1 MGGAVSG
8 NDLKATAL
16 PPANVVW
23 HNATVTRQRRENLNA
38 HCGAVL
44 WFTGLSASGKSTL
57 AHAVEEVLHTSGC
70 RTFVLDGDNVRHGL
84 CRDLGFSL
92 DDRAENL
99 RRIGEVAKLFLEA
112 GTIVLAAFISPLRT
126 EREKVRTLIP
136 HGDFLE
142 IYCQAPLD
150 ICEQRDPKGMYVR
163 ARKGEIKEF
172 TGISSPY
179 EVPTNP
185 ELTVNTGEI
194 SLDECV
200 SQVLALLSERNV
212 TIQSS
217 IKPLSSLD

>member
-1 MGGAVSG
+1 MSG
-8 NDLKATAL
+8 NDLNAAAL
-16 PPANVVW
+16 PSANVVW
-23 HNATVTRQRRENLNA
+23 HNATVTRQRRENHNA
-38 HCGAVL
+38 HRGAVL

-70 RTFVLDGDNVRHGL
+70 QTFVLDGDNVRHGL

-99 RRIGEVAKLFLEA
+99 RRIGEVAMLFLEA

-126 EREKVRTLIP
+126 EREKVRKLIP

-142 IYCQAPLD
+142 IYCHAPLD

-179 EVPTNP
+179 EVPLNP
-185 ELTVNTGEI
+185 DLTVNTGDI
-194 SLDECV
+194 PLDECV
-200 SQVLALLSERNV
+200 SRVLALLRERNI
-212 TIQSS
+212 TLQSS
-217 IKPLSSLD
+217 IKPPSSIG